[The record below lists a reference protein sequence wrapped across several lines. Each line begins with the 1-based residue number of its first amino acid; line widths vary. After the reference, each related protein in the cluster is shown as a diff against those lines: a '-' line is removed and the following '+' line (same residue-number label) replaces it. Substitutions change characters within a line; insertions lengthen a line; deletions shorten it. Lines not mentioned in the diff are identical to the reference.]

1 MINKMSIDF
10 QMPHE
15 IKDHQKIRKQ
25 KTTTTAKVI
34 QMCVLFRPCVIVT
47 KFVTFMQK
55 MINNNNN

>member
-25 KTTTTAKVI
+25 QQQQQPK
-34 QMCVLFRPCVIVT
+34 
-47 KFVTFMQK
+47 
-55 MINNNNN
+55 